1 MGLAAATQLSAKGAN
16 LILVSRSAAKL
27 EEAIKSVKVCV
38 CTPALP
44 PQRAIA
50 DSLLSFSP

>member
-44 PQRAIA
+44 P
-50 DSLLSFSP
+50 